1 MVTPEKGCRRRK
13 PEGEE
18 HVLGSPNIKAAG
30 QENRETGERGNSKR
44 NRRMEQGED
53 SNRQQHFRKRGYT
66 SGVRNHSEA
75 Q

>member
-18 HVLGSPNIKAAG
+18 RVLGSPNIKAAG
-30 QENRETGERGNSKR
+30 QGNRKGRGNSKR
-44 NRRMEQGED
+44 NRRMEQEED
-53 SNRQQHFRKRGYT
+53 SNRQQHFKKRGYT
-66 SGVRNHSEA
+66 SGVRNRSEA